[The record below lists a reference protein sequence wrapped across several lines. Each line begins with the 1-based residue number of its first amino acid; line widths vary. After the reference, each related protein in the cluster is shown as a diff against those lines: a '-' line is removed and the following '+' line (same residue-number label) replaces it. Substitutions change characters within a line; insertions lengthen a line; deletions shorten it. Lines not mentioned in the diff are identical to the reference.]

1 MFDDIIRDN
10 LSPQPIKESYNEKLH
25 IIVAEI
31 YNAAQQIQYQADNW
45 DIRDSNSS
53 QYPVICEMV
62 KRIQYLDSL
71 LHDGLFPKEGDPE

>member
-1 MFDDIIRDN
+1 M
-10 LSPQPIKESYNEKLH
+10 NEKLH

-53 QYPVICEMV
+53 QYPAICEMV

-71 LHDGLFPKEGDPE
+71 LHDDLFPKGSENKCL

>member
-1 MFDDIIRDN
+1 MID
-10 LSPQPIKESYNEKLH
+10 KLH

-31 YNAAQQIQYQADNW
+31 YNAAEQIQYQADNW

-71 LHDGLFPKEGDPE
+71 LHDDLFPKGSENK

>member
-62 KRIQYLDSL
+62 KKIQYLDSL
-71 LHDGLFPKEGDPE
+71 LHDELFPKEGDQK

>member
-1 MFDDIIRDN
+1 M
-10 LSPQPIKESYNEKLH
+10 NEKLH

-31 YNAAQQIQYQADNW
+31 FNAAQQIQYQADNW
-45 DIRDSNSS
+45 DTRDSNSS

-71 LHDGLFPKEGDPE
+71 LHNELFPKNE